1 MVKRR
6 SPGAQ
11 PPTLTPQQLA
21 DAQRCLPIAAQLA
34 AYYAARRPLG
44 LKYEDLVSVANLAV
58 PVAVGTYDASKGPLE
73 AYVWLR
79 VRGTLLNLIEKTAK
93 QLGVRSPSETPESR
107 TARAGKDALEL
118 YALTLEDPG
127 DVWEDTEDEQTK
139 QYRDV
144 AGEGGAALA
153 LGAAGHAW
161 HMRGNEGYVQR
172 AEYVRAMRHLREEVA
187 GLPAANATVVE
198 LRFFQGL
205 QVDEVA
211 SKAGVSEPKV
221 TRLLGKAV
229 KLLKAR
235 LEAHGITDLSVLEG
249 R

>member
-11 PPTLTPQQLA
+11 PPKLTPQQIA
-21 DAQRCLPIAAQLA
+21 DVQRCLPIAAQLA
-34 AYYAARRPLG
+34 AYYAGRRPRG
-44 LKYEDLVSVANLAV
+44 LTHDDLLSAANEAV

-73 AYVWLR
+73 EYVWLR
-79 VRGTLLNLIEKTAK
+79 VRGTLLNLIKKTAEE
-93 QLGVRSPSETPESR
+93 LGARSPSETPESR
-107 TARAGKDALEL
+107 TASAGKDGLQT

-127 DVWEDTEDEQTK
+127 NVWEDTEAVQAK

-144 AGEGGAALA
+144 AGEGAAAFA

-172 AEYVRAMRHLREEVA
+172 AEYVRAMRQLREEVA

-211 SKAGVSEPKV
+211 SKAGVSGPKA
-221 TRLLGKAV
+221 TRLLGQAV
-229 KLLKAR
+229 KLLRAR
-235 LEAHGITDLSVLEG
+235 LEAQGITDLSVLEG
-249 R
+249 K